1 MDEIAVVKN
10 KGNIASA
17 VRESIDLMG
26 GVGKYIQRGD
36 KVCIK
41 PNLCMDKPN
50 STGVTTHPAVVE
62 SLVRMAWE
70 AGARDV
76 VIGDGTT
83 VGLSTAKVFDVTG
96 YYEMARRCGARLID
110 LNEDDMV
117 RIDIKDG
124 FALKN
129 IHVSREVLSS
139 ECVIN
144 VPMLKTHIH
153 TIVTVSMKNMKGVIS
168 PRTKRKC
175 HLVGLEGSIV
185 DINRY
190 VRSNLIVVDGI
201 IGHEGL
207 GPQSGDPVRMDLIIA
222 GDKTASVDSMC
233 ARIMGV
239 DPFSVKYLV
248 MAAYAGLGEVYTRKI
263 RVLGQKIRDVR
274 REFKS
279 AIDALNGG
287 KYDKINIKS
296 CDACSDCVGGLMV
309 ALKRLDED
317 GALEMV
323 RDKFGGMGV
332 IIGKYNPDADNAA
345 PKKNGL
351 QINIGKCQR
360 KYKNGND
367 YIPGCPPPGFLIRD
381 MIRGKV
387 GLDPIFRPEE
397 FVEQEEH
404 IIKIEQAEAAYK
416 EGVEAA
422 RKEESDSQTKH
433 NTARVK

>member
-1 MDEIAVVKN
+1 MDEIAVVRN
-10 KGNIASA
+10 KGNIALA
-17 VRESIDLMG
+17 VKRSIDLMG
-26 GVGKYIQRGD
+26 GVSKYIKRGD

-41 PNLCMDKPN
+41 PNLCIDKPN
-50 STGVTTHPAVVE
+50 STGVTTNPEVVE
-62 SLVRMAWE
+62 ALVRLAWE

-76 VIGDGTT
+76 VVGDGTT
-83 VGLSTAKVFDVTG
+83 VGLSTSTVFDVTG
-96 YYEMARRCGARLID
+96 YYEMARRCGARLVD
-110 LNEDDMV
+110 LNEDEMV

-129 IHVSREVLSS
+129 IHVSKEVLSS

-168 PRTKRKC
+168 PRTKRKS

-248 MAAYAGLGEVYTRKI
+248 MAAYAGLGEAYTRKI
-263 RVLGQKIRDVR
+263 RVLGEKIGDVR
-274 REFKS
+274 RDFKS

-323 RDKFGGMGV
+323 REKFGTMEV
-332 IIGKYNPDADNAA
+332 TIGKYNPDTDN
-345 PKKNGL
+345 KTQEQEGL
-351 QINIGKCQR
+351 RIYVGKCQR
-360 KYKNGND
+360 QFKNGNE

-381 MIRGKV
+381 MIRAEV
-387 GLDPIFRPEE
+387 GLEPIYNPAE

-404 IIKIEQAEAAYK
+404 ILKIEEAEDALK
-416 EGVEAA
+416 RQKNRQVK
-422 RKEESDSQTKH
+422 RKPAK
-433 NTARVK
+433 VK

>member
-10 KGNIASA
+10 KGNIDSA
-17 VRESIDLMG
+17 VKESIDLIG
-26 GVGKYIQRGD
+26 GVGKYIKRGD

-50 STGVTTHPAVVE
+50 STGVTTNPMVVE
-62 SLVRMAWE
+62 SLARIAWE

-76 VIGDGTT
+76 IIGDGTT
-83 VGLSTAKVFDVTG
+83 VGLSTSKVFDVTG
-96 YYEMARRCGARLID
+96 YYEMARRCGARLVD

-117 RIDIKDG
+117 RVDIKDG

-153 TIVTVSMKNMKGVIS
+153 TTVTVSMKNMKGVIS
-168 PRTKRKC
+168 PRTKRKS

-222 GDKTASVDSMC
+222 GDRTASVDSMC

-263 RVLGQKIRDVR
+263 RVKGEKIRDVR

-323 RDKFGGMGV
+323 REKFGGMRV
-332 IIGKYNPDADNAA
+332 TIGKYNPDTGNGTQ
-345 PKKNGL
+345 KKDGL

-360 KYKNGND
+360 KYKSGNE

-381 MIRGKV
+381 MIRDKV
-387 GLDPIFRPEE
+387 GLDPIYHPEE

-404 IIKIEQAEAAYK
+404 IVKMEEVEAACK
-416 EGVEAA
+416 EELEAA
-422 RKEESDSQTKH
+422 RKEEKECRSKH
-433 NTARVK
+433 KTAKVK